1 MVLRTYLYYEERLA
15 RDAALQ
21 YETFVLLVLRVV
33 CVLLYSIVISLC
45 MLRVGFLSLSL
56 RTLSFLPL
64 RTRLR
69 PTL

>member
-21 YETFVLLVLRVV
+21 YETFVLLLRVV

-56 RTLSFLPL
+56 RTLSVLLL